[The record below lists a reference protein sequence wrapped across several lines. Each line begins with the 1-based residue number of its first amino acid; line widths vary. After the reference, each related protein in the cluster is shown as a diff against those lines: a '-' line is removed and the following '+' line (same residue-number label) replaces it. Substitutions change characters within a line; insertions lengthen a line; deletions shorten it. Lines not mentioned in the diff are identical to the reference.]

1 MPPTRQVYRRSPK
14 VAGDAT
20 SGSTLILTEEEP
32 ITLTDLH
39 SILIRV
45 HAVSLNYRDVNI
57 IHGTN
62 PWAVKADGIPCS
74 DAAGV
79 VVEIGSKVTD
89 FQVGDK
95 VSPIFDQLAI
105 NGTEQ
110 SRQWLGGEVD
120 GVLATHVVFPAEK
133 CVKFPEHLSF
143 EEAACLPNAGITA
156 WSALMGTRGELQ
168 VGKTVLIQGTGG
180 VSMMAVKMARVAG
193 CKVILTS
200 SSDEKLERVRR
211 ECENESRPK
220 IQVVNYKT
228 NERWDEEV
236 VRLNGGRGVD
246 IAIEN
251 GGNSTLKRTMG
262 AMAKKGVIGQVGY
275 LGGQST
281 AGLDGMLSTLID
293 KTITLQGINVGSK
306 LDQDKMNQAI
316 AANEMRLTDVI
327 DRTFQFDE
335 AIAAMEYLWSGQHV
349 GKVVI
354 QVKQ

>member
-1 MPPTRQVYRRSPK
+1 MSTTTRHVYRRSPK
-14 VAGDAT
+14 VAGDVT
-20 SGSTLILTEEEP
+20 SGSTLVLTEEEP
-32 ITLTDLH
+32 ITLTDPH

-89 FQVGDK
+89 FKVGDK
-95 VSPIFDQLAI
+95 VSPIFDQQAM

-110 SRQWLGGEVD
+110 SREWLGGEVD
-120 GVLATHVVFPAEK
+120 GVLATHVVFPADK
-133 CVKFPEHLSF
+133 CVKPPEHLSF

-156 WSALMGTRGELQ
+156 WSALMGTKGELQ

-180 VSMMAVKMARVAG
+180 VSMMAVKMARAAG

-211 ECENESRPK
+211 ECDRESGPNV
-220 IQVVNYKT
+220 QVVNYTT

-236 VRLNGGRGVD
+236 VRLNGGRSRYCDREWWEYYAPTNDGGDGEEGPDQSGWVSGRPVD
-246 IAIEN
+246 
-251 GGNSTLKRTMG
+251 GW
-262 AMAKKGVIGQVGY
+262 
-275 LGGQST
+275 
-281 AGLDGMLSTLID
+281 AGWYPVDV
-293 KTITLQGINVGSK
+293 NR
-306 LDQDKMNQAI
+306 QDHHSAVSQR
-316 AANEMRLTDVI
+316 EHR
-327 DRTFQFDE
+327 F
-335 AIAAMEYLWSGQHV
+335 
-349 GKVVI
+349 VV
-354 QVKQ
+354 KES